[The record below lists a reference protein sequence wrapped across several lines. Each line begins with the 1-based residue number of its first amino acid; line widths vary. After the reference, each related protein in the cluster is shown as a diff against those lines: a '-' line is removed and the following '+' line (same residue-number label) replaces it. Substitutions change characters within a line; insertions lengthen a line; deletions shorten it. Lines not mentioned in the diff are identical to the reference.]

1 MNSES
6 IPAALH
12 SILVK
17 LREYMHGF
25 YPDQIAWDDSPL
37 AFWEL
42 EDDDLYFEALGYLP
56 LFMGDVVDSLDVL
69 PLGFRLAYPVFWL
82 EDDYAFNGW
91 TALGNAGDE
100 LLAQAA
106 AAYRYMA
113 MPQEAQ
119 GLEAA
124 RLAVIADPDNEQ
136 AHERT
141 YKSIG
146 DPVGDDDLR
155 QEELFKYFCAHR
167 HLFLPAAT

>member
-1 MNSES
+1 MKSDS
-6 IPAALH
+6 MPAPLH
-12 SILVK
+12 PILVK
-17 LREYMHGF
+17 LRAYMHGF

-56 LFMGDVVDSLDVL
+56 LFMGEVDDALDGL
-69 PLGFRLAYPVFWL
+69 PTGFRLAYPVFFL

-100 LLAQAA
+100 LLARAG

-113 MPQEAQ
+113 MPLEAQ
-119 GLEAA
+119 ALEAA
-124 RLAVIADPDNEQ
+124 RLAVIADPDDED
-136 AHERT
+136 AHERA

-146 DPVGDDDLR
+146 DPVGDDDAR
-155 QEELFKYFCAHR
+155 QAALFEYFRANR
-167 HLFLPAAT
+167 HLFNP